1 MSNLQEMLRLRVL
14 LAFLKEDESC
24 TVMGISR
31 SLNET
36 KQNISRTIIMLEQ
49 EGMIDRKDIRHPVLT
64 EQGRSTAELYSQKME
79 TAMQF
84 LNREGVSMENARK
97 DACYWAIHNT
107 EETMDIFRKCE
118 EKNEVKR
125 QMKSKPCFPGTAFVK
140 NLKEG
145 VHHFPFFMHG
155 GSDIGI
161 NKCFEHPCVCHVE
174 NGKGNILIRLLQ
186 SEKQKIKKVEY
197 FDHGI
202 FVSVEKNGDILAF
215 PVDILEFINFGEG
228 QGQVIYGT
236 AYLKIQ
242 YEYLE
247 EKIEKNM
254 MFTIIL

>member
-14 LAFLKEDESC
+14 LAFLKEDETC

-49 EGMIDRKDIRHPVLT
+49 EGLIDRKDTRHPILT
-64 EQGRSTAELYSQKME
+64 EYGRNIAKLYSQKMKI
-79 TAMQF
+79 AMQF

-125 QMKSKPCFPGTAFVK
+125 QMKSKSCFMGTAFIK
-140 NLKEG
+140 NLKER
-145 VHHFPFFMHG
+145 VYHFPFFIHG
-155 GSDIGI
+155 GNDLTI
-161 NKCFEHPCVCHVE
+161 NKYFEHPCVCHVE
-174 NGKGNILIRLLQ
+174 NGKGNILVRLLQ
-186 SEKQKIKKVEY
+186 SEKQKIKTIQY

-202 FVSVEKNGDILAF
+202 FISAEKSGDILSF
-215 PVDILEFINFGEG
+215 PVEILEFMNFGEG
-228 QGQVIYGT
+228 QGQVVYGT

-242 YEYLE
+242 YECQG
-247 EKIEKNM
+247 EKKEKST

>member
-49 EGMIDRKDIRHPVLT
+49 EGMVDRKDIRHPILT
-64 EQGRSTAELYSQKME
+64 EQGRNTAKLYSQKME
-79 TAMQF
+79 IGMQF
-84 LNREGVSMENARK
+84 LNGEGVSMENARK

-125 QMKSKPCFPGTAFVK
+125 QMKSKPCFSGTTFIK
-140 NLKEG
+140 NLKDG
-145 VHHFPFFMHG
+145 VYHFPFFIHG
-155 GSDIGI
+155 GTDIAI

-174 NGKGNILIRLLQ
+174 NGNGSILVRLLQ
-186 SEKQKIKKVEY
+186 NEKQKIKTIQY

-202 FVSVEKNGDILAF
+202 YISLEKSGDIFSF
-215 PVDILEFINFGEG
+215 PVEILEFVNFGEG

-242 YEYLE
+242 CEYLG
-247 EKIEKNM
+247 EKQEKNV